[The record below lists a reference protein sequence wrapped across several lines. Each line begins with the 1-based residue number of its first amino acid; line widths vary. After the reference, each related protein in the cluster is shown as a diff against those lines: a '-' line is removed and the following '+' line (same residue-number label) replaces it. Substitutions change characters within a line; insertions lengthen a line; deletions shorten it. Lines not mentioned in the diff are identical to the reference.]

1 MSRTLTRGII
11 SALDRHLPTASGREV
26 AGVIQTDAAI
36 NPGNSGGPLV
46 DSSGRLIGVTTAILA
61 PSGASAGVGFAV
73 PVDTVNRIVPAL
85 IQSGRAPLPGIGIRA
100 YPEELAARYGIKGIV
115 VQGVLPGSSAAKA
128 GIRGVGANGRIGDI
142 IVAVDGVPVSNLGE
156 LANQLERTGVGK
168 SAQLTVLRDGAQV
181 KTDVVVQDINA

>member
-1 MSRTLTRGII
+1 MAIWTGCFAC
-11 SALDRHLPTASGREV
+11 SARS
-26 AGVIQTDAAI
+26 
-36 NPGNSGGPLV
+36 N
-46 DSSGRLIGVTTAILA
+46 
-61 PSGASAGVGFAV
+61 
-73 PVDTVNRIVPAL
+73 
-85 IQSGRAPLPGIGIRA
+85 IGIRA